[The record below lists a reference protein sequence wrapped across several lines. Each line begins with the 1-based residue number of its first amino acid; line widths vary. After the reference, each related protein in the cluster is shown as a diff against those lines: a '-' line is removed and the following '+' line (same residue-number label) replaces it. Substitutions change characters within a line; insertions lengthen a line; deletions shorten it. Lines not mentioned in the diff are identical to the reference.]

1 MNVDD
6 HALRLMIRDLDQA
19 VDEGTMPP
27 LALDDL
33 RAARARVASAL
44 DRIEGRKVQKPT
56 KDQIEMTLARDP
68 RIGASLSLSVRLAGT
83 HFEITNRWP
92 SPSITELETL
102 RAAEGVLTAAG
113 FDAYRVGARVEV
125 RA

>member
-6 HALRLMIRDLDQA
+6 HTLRTMIRDLDQA

-56 KDQIEMTLARDP
+56 KEQIEAALRRTQRVPDMRVVEV
-68 RIGASLSLSVRLAGT
+68 AS
-83 HFEITNRWP
+83 HFTVYSNFDE
-92 SPSITELETL
+92 SPSTL
-102 RAAEGVLTAAG
+102 NERLHDAEKLLVAAG

>member
-6 HALRLMIRDLDQA
+6 HALRIMIRDLDQA
-19 VDEGTMPP
+19 VDEGTMPA

-44 DRIEGRKVQKPT
+44 DRIEGRKIAKPT
-56 KDQIEMTLARDP
+56 RVMIERALLTHRPLFRV
-68 RIGASLSLSVRLAGT
+68 SERLG
-83 HFEITNRWP
+83 HFEVEGEPCERQN
-92 SPSITELETL
+92 ELL
-102 RAAEGVLTAAG
+102 HDAEKLLVSAG

>member
-1 MNVDD
+1 MNIDD
-6 HALRLMIRDLDQA
+6 HALRIMIRDLDQA

-33 RAARARVASAL
+33 RAARARVAAAL

-56 KDQIEMTLARDP
+56 KEQIESVVSALCVTDHGDHFRVFAR
-68 RIGASLSLSVRLAGT
+68 
-83 HFEITNRWP
+83 
-92 SPSITELETL
+92 SPSSGEQLKELL
-102 RAAEGVLTAAG
+102 FDAEKLLVAKG
-113 FDAYRVGARVEV
+113 FDAYRVGTRIEV